1 MAAAVERQVVRSR
14 LGGAWTFFVGA
25 GLVMAAHG
33 LQGTL
38 IPVRATIEGFP
49 VLATGAVMSGYFV
62 GLLMG
67 SAFSPDLVRQ
77 VGHVRLFAACASLAS
92 VSILMH
98 PLFVDAA
105 VWTAMRVATGFC
117 YAGMYVVVESW
128 LNQRATNQ
136 SRGRLLSLYM
146 ITVFSGM
153 AAGQLLLNVASPRSA
168 DLFIA
173 VSILVSLAL
182 VPLLLAARP
191 GPRPRKA
198 RRMTVCE
205 LYRASPLGATAAVLN
220 GVSNGAFFGMA
231 PVYAQAVGIP
241 VPQVAWFMA
250 LATLGG
256 LFSQWPL
263 GWLSDR
269 FDRRRVMLGVV
280 LVGAAAIAAQASPL
294 VDPAGTAA
302 FALVFV
308 FGAAVLPLYS
318 LTISHV
324 NDYVST
330 EQMVGASGRLV
341 FLSGSGLVAGP
352 VIVSFAVDFVGPA
365 GFLGLQVSALGC
377 LAAFIV
383 YRMLRRAAKPVEE
396 QAGYVPSGP
405 RASPVAL
412 ALAAEEGREL
422 AGGEAAPAPEE
433 APPEAPETE
442 SPEAESP
449 APASR
454 AVS

>member
-1 MAAAVERQVVRSR
+1 MAAAVERQVVRGR

-25 GLVMAAHG
+25 GLIMVAHG
-33 LQGTL
+33 LLGTL

-49 VLATGAVMSGYFV
+49 VLAIGAVMSGYSV

-67 SAFSPDLVRQ
+67 STFSPNLVRQ
-77 VGHVRLFAACASLAS
+77 VGHVRLFAAFASLAS
-92 VSILMH
+92 VSTLIH
-98 PLFVDAA
+98 PLLVEPA
-105 VWTAMRVATGFC
+105 VWIAMRLLTGFC

-153 AAGQLLLNVASPRSA
+153 AAGQLLLNAGKPDSA
-168 DLFIA
+168 ELFIA
-173 VSILVSLAL
+173 VSILISLAL
-182 VPLLLAARP
+182 VPLLLTARP
-191 GPRPRKA
+191 GPRPRTA
-198 RRMTVCE
+198 RRMSVRE
-205 LYRASPLGATAAVLN
+205 LYRASPLGAMAAVLN
-220 GVSNGAFFGMA
+220 GVSNGAFLGMA

-241 VPQVAWFMA
+241 VRQVAWFMA

-269 FDRRRVMLGVV
+269 CDRRRVMLGVT
-280 LVGAAAIAAQASPL
+280 LTATAAIVLQASPL

-308 FGAAVLPLYS
+308 FGASVFPLYS

-352 VIVSFAVDFVGPA
+352 VIASFAVNAVGPA
-365 GFLGLQVSALGC
+365 GFLGLQAAALGC

-383 YRMLRRAAKPVEE
+383 YRMFRRAGKPVEE
-396 QAGYVPSGP
+396 QAGYVPSAP
-405 RASPVAL
+405 RSSSVGL

-422 AGGEAAPAPEE
+422 AVEEAAPPR
-433 APPEAPETE
+433 P
-442 SPEAESP
+442 
-449 APASR
+449 R
-454 AVS
+454 ALS